1 MDLGKLT
8 LFNAVKKR
16 MQWTGQRQEILAH
29 NIANA
34 NTPEFRASDMKPF
47 EFKEIV
53 RRETMQINMTATG
66 DNHLSGRKKTIR
78 DFSSGIERSPYETSP
93 DGNSVVLE
101 EQMSKLNETAIS
113 HRLTN
118 EVYRKHLAMIKLAVT
133 GRQ

>member
-8 LFNAVKKR
+8 IFNAVKKR

-66 DNHLSGRKKTIR
+66 ADHLPGREKTIR
-78 DFSSGIERSPYETSP
+78 DFSSAVERQPYETTP
-93 DGNSVVLE
+93 GGNSVVLE
-101 EQMSKLNETAIS
+101 EQMSKMNETAIS
-113 HRLTN
+113 HQFTN
-118 EVYRKHLAMIKLAVT
+118 EIYRKHLAMLKLAIT
-133 GRQ
+133 GKN